1 MGKTRRKK
9 SFLGSSERIS
19 RNKAKGP
26 STFFVRTASWF
37 CYPLDWHPRELY
49 SGLTNF
55 SVNFVKIWIEYTPF
69 FSAGSQEISKDNHLI
84 RINHQ
89 NSIFKKM
96 ESCVIVFLK
105 LKLFFVTSQT
115 PKFKTDNHDAI
126 FFRWQLVLLTVN
138 AQTNYV
144 QYFLWILYDTKLIFV
159 RK

>member
-19 RNKAKGP
+19 RNRAKGP
-26 STFFVRTASWF
+26 STFLSGQLHDSAIHWTGTLENSIADLPTLVSTLSNM
-37 CYPLDWHPRELY
+37 DWIY
-49 SGLTNF
+49 SL
-55 SVNFVKIWIEYTPF
+55 
-69 FSAGSQEISKDNHLI
+69 FSAGLQEISKGNHLI

-89 NSIFKKM
+89 NSIFKKI
-96 ESCVIVFLK
+96 ESCDIVFLK

-115 PKFKTDNHDAI
+115 PKFKTDNHDTI
-126 FFRWQLVLLTVN
+126 FFRWQLLLLTVN

-144 QYFLWILYDTKLIFV
+144 QYFLWILYHTKLIFI